1 MSKLTHDEIRNRV
14 YDRAAWVLHQCWEEG
29 WRHSR
34 LLDEP
39 LIPNY
44 IILAGHSLAGAEY
57 REHVVPLA
65 LIRDQCEKMF
75 ALGVRLTAVS
85 ALLRRHLRVVM
96 ISKAERYRIDFDLGL
111 KVRMPEGWNFED
123 EDADPF
129 ARLKVAGV
137 EWQAIRQ
144 ECVQG

>member
-1 MSKLTHDEIRNRV
+1 
-14 YDRAAWVLHQCWEEG
+14 
-29 WRHSR
+29 
-34 LLDEP
+34 
-39 LIPNY
+39 
-44 IILAGHSLAGAEY
+44 
-57 REHVVPLA
+57 
-65 LIRDQCEKMF
+65 
-75 ALGVRLTAVS
+75 
-85 ALLRRHLRVVM
+85 M